1 MEKET
6 EYNHIEEIGGS
17 VLDWN
22 SKTEKILAEYYHKS
36 EIKTVRDLLK
46 SHKFSQVV
54 DLGCGEGAWGYVYK
68 KLGFKKLIG
77 IDISEE
83 RLKIAKKNGF
93 DETYCC
99 NGYEMPFDDNSV
111 DFIISNNVFVHVLQ
125 DEDKIRIFNEIKRV
139 LKKNGVFIFNF
150 PSSKAY
156 GLSENTT
163 KKYCRIMNL
172 SSMVKL
178 IEKGDLEIEKNSSC
192 YFLIPRVG
200 ANPRFVNISTKLI
213 YPITDIFA
221 RIFLDVNK
229 SKVIYLKVKSNF
241 LKN

>member
-46 SHKFSQVV
+46 SHKFSQIV

-111 DFIISNNVFVHVLQ
+111 DCIISNNVFVHVLQ

-229 SKVIYLKVKSNF
+229 SKVIYLKVK
-241 LKN
+241 K